1 MQPRLCLCEFQV
13 CGDSKEILRG
23 RMEHLTPRSLLCLL
37 SECWIGASV
46 HVFGYNSSKEF
57 ANKQAV
63 DCFPEA
69 EGEKVACLANG
80 MMNSNVSLFWQNTLS
95 DQKVHE

>member
-1 MQPRLCLCEFQV
+1 M
-13 CGDSKEILRG
+13 
-23 RMEHLTPRSLLCLL
+23 
-37 SECWIGASV
+37 